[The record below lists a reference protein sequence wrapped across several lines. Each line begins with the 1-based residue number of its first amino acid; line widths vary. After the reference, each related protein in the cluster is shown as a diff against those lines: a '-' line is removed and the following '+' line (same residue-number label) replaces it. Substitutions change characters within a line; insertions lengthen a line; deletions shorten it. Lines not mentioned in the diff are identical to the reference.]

1 MMKKQINNKGM
12 TLVELIAAFVITSV
26 IVVAVFT
33 SITSYKNRAQ
43 TASIKKEIISYKNT
57 VTQAIQ
63 RDISQYGIKKAYM
76 SSTHF
81 KYTDT
86 IYLVL
91 SDGRTKKLS
100 IAHSYQESSGNI
112 TRSYIQY
119 SDSIKQDDGTFKEQ
133 EIRYY
138 LPYYGDIMDKDG
150 KFKQSAVRFGKL
162 YGLNGMPQ
170 LDNSPD
176 SAVIK
181 ITIPIYFGEGQNQD
195 ITILAPV
202 NYSVCY

>member
-1 MMKKQINNKGM
+1 MIKQMNNKGM

-33 SITSYKNRAQ
+33 SITSYRNRAQ

-63 RDISQYGIKKAYM
+63 RDISQYGIKKAYIANI
-76 SSTHF
+76 H
-81 KYTDT
+81 YINTDT
-86 IYLVL
+86 INIIL
-91 SDGRTKKLS
+91 SDGRTKQ
-100 IAHSYQESSGNI
+100 INIVHSYQDSSGNI

-119 SDSIKQDDGTFKEQ
+119 NDSIKQDDGTFKEQ
-133 EIRYY
+133 EVRYY
-138 LPYYGDIMDKDG
+138 LPYYGDIMNKDG
-150 KFKQSAVRFGKL
+150 TFKQSSVRFGN
-162 YGLNGMPQ
+162 LN
-170 LDNSPD
+170 DINIRADTDDSPET
-176 SAVIK
+176 AVIK
-181 ITIPIYFGEGQNQD
+181 ITIPIYFSEGQNQD